1 MRSLIPSVKSKRK
14 MEVKKLEKREINAE
28 DKKLK
33 ENSKFKDYNRLQI
46 NDKVHLH
53 DGNAWNIKGIIINT
67 SQHPRSY
74 IIKTDKGTVV
84 RHNRKHIQ
92 FNVRENKSDD
102 SQPFNSDDDDSYS
115 LIQLDEETVI
125 PLNQVPNIEDVD
137 LLMNNLSNLSI
148 AGDSNISE
156 PEILIPEPVTTRYGR
171 RIQTPQH
178 QNEYE
183 LES

>member
-1 MRSLIPSVKSKRK
+1 M
-14 MEVKKLEKREINAE
+14 A
-28 DKKLK
+28 
-33 ENSKFKDYNRLQI
+33 
-46 NDKVHLH
+46 
-53 DGNAWNIKGIIINT
+53 NAWNIKGIIINT

-84 RHNRKHIQ
+84 RRKHIQ
-92 FNVRENKSDD
+92 YNVRENKSDD
-102 SQPFNSDDDDSYS
+102 SQPFNSDDDDDSYS

-125 PLNQVPNIEDVD
+125 PVNQVPNIEDVD
-137 LLMNNLSNLSI
+137 LLMDNLSNLSI
-148 AGDSNISE
+148 TDDSNISE

-178 QNEYE
+178 LNEYE